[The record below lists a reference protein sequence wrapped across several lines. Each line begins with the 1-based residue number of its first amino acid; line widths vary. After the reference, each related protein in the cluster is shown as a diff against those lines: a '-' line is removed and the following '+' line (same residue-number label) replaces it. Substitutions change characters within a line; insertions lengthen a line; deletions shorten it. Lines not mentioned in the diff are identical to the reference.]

1 MGIPPQVC
9 GNWCVGMRIGR
20 SSLVQSLLGKR
31 EKVEIL
37 TVRIEREAGSSFGL
51 FLNEHNRITRIDPD
65 TPAAVGGL
73 KPFDRITKADGLP
86 LDVKICDFA
95 AVKEALLLTIER
107 PPSTMHA
114 AIADHE
120 NVENSL
126 PFSLEPQNA
135 PVPPVAPDRPEM
147 ASGLELLTVVLSRE
161 DGGQFGLEVSMD
173 NVILNVDVD
182 SAAHCAGLRT
192 GDNVI
197 KVDGKVLDEP
207 LPQMLPKLLY
217 GHNLVLSVTRGCRY
231 SRTMSQSV
239 QELSAEL

>member
-1 MGIPPQVC
+1 MGKSEHPQ
-9 GNWCVGMRIGR
+9 CVGMRIGR

-51 FLNEHNRITRIDPD
+51 FLNEHNRVTRIDPD

-147 ASGLELLTVVLSRE
+147 ASGLE
-161 DGGQFGLEVSMD
+161 VSMD

-197 KVDGKVLDEP
+197 KVDGKVLEEP

-231 SRTMSQSV
+231 SRTMSQGV

>member
-1 MGIPPQVC
+1 M
-9 GNWCVGMRIGR
+9 
-20 SSLVQSLLGKR
+20 QSLLGKR

-147 ASGLELLTVVLSRE
+147 ASGRELLTVVLSRE
-161 DGGQFGLEVSMD
+161 DGGQFGLE
-173 NVILNVDVD
+173 
-182 SAAHCAGLRT
+182 G
-192 GDNVI
+192 
-197 KVDGKVLDEP
+197 
-207 LPQMLPKLLY
+207 
-217 GHNLVLSVTRGCRY
+217 SVP
-231 SRTMSQSV
+231 
-239 QELSAEL
+239 